1 MDNNRD
7 CPVAVVRVVLPDEC
21 RGSIRRVPVP
31 CRPGARARDLC
42 RALAHAAAITN
53 PQDYA
58 LFALHDG
65 HGNHSSFF
73 LIYRIWL
80 EIFNSS

>member
-1 MDNNRD
+1 M
-7 CPVAVVRVVLPDEC
+7 AVVRVALPDEC
-21 RGSIRRVPVP
+21 RGSIRRVALP

-65 HGNHSSFF
+65 HGKDFLVLF
-73 LIYRIWL
+73 QILMIETLIY
-80 EIFNSS
+80 